1 MKVGHLLIMF
11 LIGFCAVPIET
22 INANQN
28 TAQLNLEDFQNT
40 TIKLKLLGGS
50 FRDNPD
56 KIIAK
61 KRQFIYLVP
70 QLYVQNQSKKHEKVY
85 IYILN
90 QNNRPIIMNCCYT
103 GYSLFLAWKIPTSIN
118 KGNYTMKIIYKGNC
132 EKKLLPSQKMIALHI
147 Y

>member
-90 QNNRPIIMNCCYT
+90 QNNMLLTAGCCYT
-103 GYSLFLAWKIPTSIN
+103 GYSRFLAWKIPTSLN
-118 KGNYTMKIIYKGNC
+118 KGKYIMKIIYRGNRP
-132 EKKLLPSQKMIALHI
+132 KKLLPGHKIIALRI

>member
-61 KRQFIYLVP
+61 KRQFIYLIP

-90 QNNRPIIMNCCYT
+90 QNNRPIT
-103 GYSLFLAWKIPTSIN
+103 AR
-118 KGNYTMKIIYKGNC
+118 
-132 EKKLLPSQKMIALHI
+132 LLL
-147 Y
+147 YRL